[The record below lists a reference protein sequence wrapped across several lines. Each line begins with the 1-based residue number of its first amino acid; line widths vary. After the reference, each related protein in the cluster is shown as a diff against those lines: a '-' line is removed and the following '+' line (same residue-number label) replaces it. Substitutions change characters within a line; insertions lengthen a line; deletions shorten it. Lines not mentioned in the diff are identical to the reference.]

1 MPETYKIL
9 MNELAELLKS
19 KNNEIRLLKWQV
31 EDLKAKLEIA
41 EAHLPTKQT
50 LEIRANLN
58 NKELKQ

>member
-1 MPETYKIL
+1 MPETYEIL
-9 MNELAELLKS
+9 LNELAELLKS

-31 EDLKAKLEIA
+31 EDLKAKIENA
-41 EAHLPTKQT
+41 LPTKQT